1 MNQQE
6 HNCRSPQKNLPI
18 NPQEI
23 KLYQPL
29 HLLSISKKATV
40 SRLLPTCN
48 MRRRLLD
55 LGFTV
60 GTEVQCLYRS
70 PLGDP
75 TAYLVRG
82 AVIALRQEDACHII
96 VSF

>member
-1 MNQQE
+1 MEKSEQQ
-6 HNCRSPQKNLPI
+6 NIIRPQDM
-18 NPQEI
+18 

-29 HLLSISKKATV
+29 HMLPIGKKARISHLKLTGD
-40 SRLLPTCN
+40 

-55 LGFTV
+55 LGFIT

-70 PLGDP
+70 PMGDP
-75 TAYLVRG
+75 TAYFVRG
-82 AVIALRQEDACHII
+82 TVIALRQEDAEQII

>member
-1 MNQQE
+1 MENE
-6 HNCRSPQKNLPI
+6 NIRYAAAGITPQDM
-18 NPQEI
+18 

-29 HLLSISKKATV
+29 N
-40 SRLLPTCN
+40 LLPPGKQATISHLQLTGD

-55 LGFTV
+55 LGFIP
-60 GTEVQCLYRS
+60 GTKVQCLYRS

-75 TAYLVRG
+75 TAYFIRG
-82 AVIALRQEDACHII
+82 TVIALRQEDAGQII

>member
-1 MNQQE
+1 ME
-6 HNCRSPQKNLPI
+6 RPKPTSLPTSI
-18 NPQEI
+18 PSQDI

-29 HLLSISKKATV
+29 HLLPIGKKATI
-40 SRLLPTCN
+40 SQLMLTGD

-55 LGFTV
+55 LGFIV
-60 GTEVQCLYRS
+60 GTKVQCLYHS

-82 AVIALRQEDACHII
+82 TVIALRQEDASQII
-96 VSF
+96 VAF

>member
-1 MNQQE
+1 ME
-6 HNCRSPQKNLPI
+6 RPKPTGLPTSIPPQD
-18 NPQEI
+18 I

-29 HLLSISKKATV
+29 HLLPIGKKATI
-40 SRLLPTCN
+40 SQLMLTGN

-55 LGFTV
+55 LGFIV
-60 GTEVQCLYRS
+60 GTKVQCLYHS

-82 AVIALRQEDACHII
+82 TVIALRQEDASQII
-96 VSF
+96 VAF

>member
-1 MNQQE
+1 ME
-6 HNCRSPQKNLPI
+6 KEKPLHTAAGI
-18 NPQEI
+18 NPQEM

-29 HLLSISKKATV
+29 HLLPMGKKATIDQ
-40 SRLLPTCN
+40 LTLTGD

-55 LGFTV
+55 LGFIP
-60 GTEVQCLYRS
+60 GTKVQCLYRS

-75 TAYLVRG
+75 TAYFVRG
-82 AVIALRQEDACHII
+82 TVIALRQEDAGQII